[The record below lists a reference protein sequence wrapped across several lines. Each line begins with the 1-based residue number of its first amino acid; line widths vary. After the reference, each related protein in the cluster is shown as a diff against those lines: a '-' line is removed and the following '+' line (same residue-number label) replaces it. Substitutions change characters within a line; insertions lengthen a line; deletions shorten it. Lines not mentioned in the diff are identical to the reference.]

1 MCAVPLGDRAGYCN
15 GGVVKAEPRTSV
27 PFRKFFCS
35 WVISSALSFAV
46 SVGVLALSLTGGAK
60 AQTYP
65 DRPVRIIVPIGAGG
79 AYDIIG
85 RLLANK
91 LSEHT
96 GQTFF
101 VENRTGGGTLVGTQA
116 AAAAPA
122 DGYSLG
128 VGGASKIVVHLS

>member
-1 MCAVPLGDRAGYCN
+1 MCAVPLGARAGYCK

-35 WVISSALSFAV
+35 WAIYSAMSLA
-46 SVGVLALSLTGGAK
+46 VLALSLTGGAH

-65 DRPVRIIVPIGAGG
+65 DRPVRLIVPIGPGG

-91 LSEHT
+91 LTEQT

-101 VENRTGGGTLVGTQA
+101 VENRTGGGTRVGTQA
-116 AAAAPA
+116 ASTAPA
-122 DGYSLG
+122 DVYRLR
-128 VGGASKIVVHLS
+128 VGGVRNLV